1 VPVTIRAV
9 RLLLGALGLAQVGL
23 GVLHIVRNASVTTPA
38 AAGPGHL
45 WHEAAAWNAAIGV
58 GFLWIALRRTR
69 PGDALPILTTFVA
82 LWVVLS
88 AWDLSTHRIDHVELL
103 GHGSLLAG
111 YLVVLV
117 LRHLRPPPDTG
128 GPPAPAPVQ
137 RPALRLLRSPDRTR

>member
-1 VPVTIRAV
+1 MRAA
-9 RLLLGALGLAQVGL
+9 RWLLGALGLVQVGF

-38 AAGPGHL
+38 GAGPGHL

-58 GFLWIALRRTR
+58 GFVWIALRRTR

-88 AWDLSTHRIDHVELL
+88 VWDLSTHRIDHVELL

-111 YLVVLV
+111 YLVVLM
-117 LRHLRPPPDTG
+117 LRHRRRPPDAG
-128 GPPAPAPVQ
+128 GPQAPAPAG
-137 RPALRLLRSPDRTR
+137 RPKLRLVRGHDHTR